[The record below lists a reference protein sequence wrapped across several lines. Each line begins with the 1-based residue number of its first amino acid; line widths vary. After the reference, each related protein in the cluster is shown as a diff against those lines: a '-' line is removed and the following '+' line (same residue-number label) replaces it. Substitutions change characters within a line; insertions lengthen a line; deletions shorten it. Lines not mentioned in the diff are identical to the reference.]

1 MNFFS
6 ILLIAI
12 GLGVDAMSVAVAA
25 GALLGRPS
33 WPAAMRMSFS
43 FGFFQFVMPLIGWSV
58 GRTVSRH
65 IESLD
70 HWVAFGL
77 LVFVGGKMIHEA
89 FRQKRTDQAAVSD
102 PTRGWTLLML
112 SIATS
117 VDALAVGLSLA
128 FLGEA
133 ILFPS
138 VVIGIV
144 AFVMTWLGMV
154 FGARA
159 GRLFGKKVG
168 LAGGAILIAIGIKI
182 LLEHM

>member
-43 FGFFQFVMPLIGWSV
+43 FGFFQFVMPLIGWFA
-58 GRTVSRH
+58 GRVVARL
-65 IESLD
+65 IEAFD

-77 LVFVGGKMIHEA
+77 LLAVGGKMIFEA
-89 FRQKRTDQAAVSD
+89 FREKEAGQAATPD

-112 SIATS
+112 SVATS
-117 VDALAVGLSLA
+117 IDALAVGLSLA
-128 FLGEA
+128 FLGEE
-133 ILFPS
+133 ILLPS
-138 VVIGIV
+138 VVIGIA
-144 AFVMTWLGMV
+144 AFAMTWVGMV
-154 FGARA
+154 FGAKA
-159 GRLFGKKVG
+159 SRLFGKKVAV
-168 LAGGAILIAIGIKI
+168 AGGAILIAIGIKI